1 MSMQTTIFTA
11 RRLIPVAVVLA
22 GFVGSARA
30 DELPAPLNEVRL
42 GAYFISYAST
52 ASDLSGPF
60 TPPGINLRVGDVTT
74 PYLAY
79 LRSVAPHWTL
89 ELAAGVPPTTHT
101 YGKGPATVGSVP
113 FDGQEVATAKWFS
126 PSLLLEY
133 KFLDPSRAFQPFVGA
148 GINYT
153 RFYDLNSTPAGDA
166 ANGGPGHADHLRR
179 DRGQWKNNP
188 YNAANGGPTRIT
200 LSSSIGPAATVG
212 ASYRITREISVMAS
226 YSVAGINS
234 DYRSDTAGVVRTTTV
249 HFNPRTWVAAV
260 GYSF

>member
-166 ANGGPGHADHLRR
+166 ANGGP
-179 DRGQWKNNP
+179 
-188 YNAANGGPTRIT
+188 TRIT